1 MNKKIAVITGI
12 TGQDGAYLA
21 QLLIQKDYEVIGV
34 VQDLSNINKSR
45 LEYLSVSDQIEWRQ
59 CCLTEKNDITNLIEE
74 TQPDEFYNLAAQ
86 SSVFT
91 SYQQPIL
98 TLNFNTMS
106 VANILES
113 IRETNSE
120 IKFYQASSGEMF
132 GNVNSLPITEDST
145 LFPVSPYAV
154 SKCTSFWLTV
164 NYRESFDMFCT
175 SGISFNHESYLR
187 NENFIIKK
195 ILNTAFDILDGK
207 KDILEVGNIDIKRDF
222 GFAPKYVEAMYLM
235 MQHEEPDH
243 YILAS
248 GVSVS
253 LKEIIFYIFDS
264 LNIDRNNVMINKDLY
279 RPNEIMENYGDASKA
294 RKALNWQYDMS
305 FFEVLDI
312 IINESIENKN

>member
-1 MNKKIAVITGI
+1 MNNKIAVITGI

-21 QLLIQKDYEVIGV
+21 QLLIQKHYEVIGV

-59 CCLTEKNDITNLIEE
+59 CCLTEKNEITSLIEE

-86 SSVFT
+86 SSVFL
-91 SYQQPIL
+91 SYQQPIR

-132 GNVNSLPITEDST
+132 GNVSSLPITEDST

-154 SKCTSFWLTV
+154 SKCASYWLTV

-195 ILNTAFDILDGK
+195 ILKTAFDILDRK

-264 LNIDRNNVMINKDLY
+264 LNIDRNKVMIKKDLY
-279 RPNEIMENYGDASKA
+279 RPNEIIENYGDASKA
-294 RKALNWQYDMS
+294 HKVLNWQYEMS